1 METWTKNTLLS
12 VKELAPALNISV
24 VTLNKKRCQ
33 GGGPPYFTIGR
44 SVRYRWGEVQAWL
57 EAQKRT
63 STAA

>member
-24 VTLNKKRCQ
+24 VTLNKMRCQ
-33 GGGPPYFTIGR
+33 GDGPPYFTIGR